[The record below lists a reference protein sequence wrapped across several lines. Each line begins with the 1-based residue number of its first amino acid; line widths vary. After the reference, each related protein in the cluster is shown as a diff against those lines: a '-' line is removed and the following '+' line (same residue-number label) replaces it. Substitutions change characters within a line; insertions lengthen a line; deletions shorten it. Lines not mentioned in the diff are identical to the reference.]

1 MQGRDNADAN
11 EMRKKRVL
19 LEKKFRELRGKYD
32 EKYVPT
38 DKSLYINSDW
48 ASEKLL
54 YQERRAADL
63 KRFQMLLEFV
73 STEKMNTESQ
83 SLKNQPVIQIV
94 QDAYLPDWKTR
105 PKRAIWAI
113 GGFSASFVLTLFF
126 VIFQGIRT
134 GAIANSDDAR
144 RKLEQIKASMRK

>member
-1 MQGRDNADAN
+1 
-11 EMRKKRVL
+11 
-19 LEKKFRELRGKYD
+19 
-32 EKYVPT
+32 
-38 DKSLYINSDW
+38 
-48 ASEKLL
+48 
-54 YQERRAADL
+54 
-63 KRFQMLLEFV
+63 
-73 STEKMNTESQ
+73 MNTESQ